1 MKYEVKIFN
10 PGQSATYEAKNY
22 HEIINQFKENNPDLR
37 VGAVYKQDDVVQCNV
52 YSQGGLFIDMLEIV
66 QQ

>member
-10 PGQSATYEAKNY
+10 PGQSAIYEAKNY
-22 HEIINQFKENNPDLR
+22 REIIDQFKENNPDLR
-37 VGAVYKQDDVVQCNV
+37 VDVVYKQDDVVQCNI
-52 YSQGGLFIDMLEIV
+52 YSQHGLFIDILEIV

>member
-10 PGQSATYEAKNY
+10 PGQSAIYEVKNY
-22 HEIINQFKENNPDLR
+22 REIIDRFKENNPDLR
-37 VGAVYKQDDVVQCNV
+37 VDVVYKQNDVVQCNI
-52 YSQGGLFIDMLEIV
+52 YSQHGLFIDMLEIV

>member
-10 PGQSATYEAKNY
+10 PGQSAIYEAKNY
-22 HEIINQFKENNPDLR
+22 HEIIDRFKENNPDLR
-37 VGAVYKQDDVVQCNV
+37 VDVVYKQNDVVQCNV
-52 YSQGGLFIDMLEIV
+52 YSQHGLFIDILEIV

>member
-10 PGQSATYEAKNY
+10 PGQSAIYEAKNY
-22 HEIINQFKENNPDLR
+22 REIIDRFKENNPDLR
-37 VGAVYKQDDVVQCNV
+37 VDVVYKQDDVVQCNI
-52 YSQGGLFIDMLEIV
+52 YSQHGLFIDMLEIV